1 MGFLI
6 TEEQRKALSDGG
18 IAAVP
23 TTIMAILSSNH
34 ARVLDWFREMDT
46 NFDGVISQ
54 GEMSYAL
61 GALGLN
67 VSPKEVAGVFAV
79 LDPDGDGVIEFDE
92 LRRALT
98 NPEKWSGKG
107 PVQKKLTATQ
117 RARAKTESEVAKA
130 EMIECIHAFEC
141 SRGLQDP
148 AAARP
153 PTAKEALDAARRERA
168 MVAAIEARKG
178 NGPGI
183 PVSGPLM
190 ARLDQIWVKQPLLRP
205 QSAPARVRNAA
216 SAARR
221 KAATYD
227 FWLNKHRA
235 EIEAHTQAVELANMA
250 EKRMRKERAAS
261 QRSAQL
267 AFYRGKAAAS
277 KAGALER
284 QEPFPNRR
292 EHMRNQSAVI
302 NMQRTRAWRQELVF
316 LPPSVASRE
325 VAVQRDRMQPDFEDG
340 VTQVY
345 ALR

>member
-153 PTAKEALDAARRERA
+153 PTAKEALDAARAQGTPRSA
-168 MVAAIEARKG
+168 SSSSTAWVAGASPPANG
-178 NGPGI
+178 NGHNLGSQQRCGAPPQAQAQTVTPRSRSPRSGSPRAAGSPGPGGRKQS
-183 PVSGPLM
+183 PVSSKSL
-190 ARLDQIWVKQPLLRP
+190 RLKISP
-205 QSAPARVRNAA
+205 
-216 SAARR
+216 RR
-221 KAATYD
+221 
-227 FWLNKHRA
+227 
-235 EIEAHTQAVELANMA
+235 
-250 EKRMRKERAAS
+250 
-261 QRSAQL
+261 
-267 AFYRGKAAAS
+267 
-277 KAGALER
+277 
-284 QEPFPNRR
+284 
-292 EHMRNQSAVI
+292 
-302 NMQRTRAWRQELVF
+302 
-316 LPPSVASRE
+316 
-325 VAVQRDRMQPDFEDG
+325 
-340 VTQVY
+340 
-345 ALR
+345 